1 MAAQTELANSQAES
15 FAHSHGSP
23 IQTRSERLQSE
34 NPADYAPISRLEE
47 QWKYTSSDQLAGLD
61 SDEVS
66 EYLGDINA
74 QLGAG
79 TATSWVGPESE
90 HFGAAGIPEDLV
102 SAVAWSA
109 AAEAYL
115 VDIAENESPSLSTI
129 TLDSNDS
136 NPSALHLIVR
146 ASKHSESVVILDH
159 VGTGVLAENIEL
171 IVEAGAKLT
180 FVSVQDWKKGS
191 VHAAS
196 HYAKLGRDAQLKHI
210 VVTLGGDV
218 VRVTPNAYL
227 TSPGASV
234 ELLGAYF
241 AGAKQHIENRCFV
254 DHEATNCKSRVTYK
268 GALQGDK
275 AHTIWVGDV
284 LIRATAEGTDTYE
297 LNRNLLLTDGARAD
311 SVPNLEIETG
321 QIEGAGHASASGR
334 FDDEQ
339 LFYLQS
345 RGITELDARRL
356 VVQGFLNEVI
366 QQIDSEAIR
375 ERLSL
380 AIEAE
385 LVRGLN

>member
-1 MAAQTELANSQAES
+1 MSQHGIKE
-15 FAHSHGSP
+15 HSHGNVP

-61 SDEVS
+61 SDDVS

-171 IVEAGAKLT
+171 I
-180 FVSVQDWKKGS
+180 
-191 VHAAS
+191 AAF
-196 HYAKLGRDAQLKHI
+196 
-210 VVTLGGDV
+210 
-218 VRVTPNAYL
+218 N
-227 TSPGASV
+227 
-234 ELLGAYF
+234 
-241 AGAKQHIENRCFV
+241 
-254 DHEATNCKSRVTYK
+254 
-268 GALQGDK
+268 
-275 AHTIWVGDV
+275 
-284 LIRATAEGTDTYE
+284 
-297 LNRNLLLTDGARAD
+297 
-311 SVPNLEIETG
+311 
-321 QIEGAGHASASGR
+321 
-334 FDDEQ
+334 
-339 LFYLQS
+339 
-345 RGITELDARRL
+345 
-356 VVQGFLNEVI
+356 
-366 QQIDSEAIR
+366 
-375 ERLSL
+375 
-380 AIEAE
+380 
-385 LVRGLN
+385 